1 LELSSQEKSNE
12 IIKIIIVALVKFF
25 IVSWFSSVRLSV
37 SSYSI
42 VSFSGNVE
50 DVTYDIKAKRII
62 FRISKDIAGK
72 VINLKDYY

>member
-62 FRISKDIAGK
+62 FRISKDIAAK